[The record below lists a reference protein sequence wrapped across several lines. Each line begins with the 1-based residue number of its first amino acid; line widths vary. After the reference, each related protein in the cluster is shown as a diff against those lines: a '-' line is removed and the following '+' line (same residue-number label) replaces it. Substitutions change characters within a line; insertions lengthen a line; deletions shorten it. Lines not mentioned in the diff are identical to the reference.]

1 MDNPSYFNKI
11 DNPLYNSRLIKNY
24 VVYMKEFYPEV
35 KIDPILSHA
44 YINKYELDDEGHWFS
59 QWQVDRFHEM
69 LSRETKNP
77 NLPREVGRY
86 MASSSVLSGPIKQYI
101 MGFMTPSAAY
111 WLLEKIVPHLSR
123 AFTLETKKLGPN
135 KLEVLVRPKPGV
147 IEKHYQ
153 CENRCGQFEAIA
165 KVFTDKYAI
174 IDHPICIHKGGDVC
188 LYIITW
194 EETSMFLWRRFRLY
208 LISLA
213 MLSLMALYFLITPIH
228 YAGLIFLSA
237 FLLIGIVIYAEDAQR
252 EKLVRN
258 VREQSN
264 AAKLLLDEI
273 NRRHNDTLLVKEIG
287 QNTSKLL
294 NIDDL
299 LNSVIE
305 SMKRLLDFDRG
316 GIWLV
321 NSDNTRL
328 IYRAGYGYET
338 DICNILKKS
347 YFQMDNPYSKG
358 VVEQAFK
365 KQRAFLVNDISE
377 IDGDFTCRN
386 PEFIKVIGTRS
397 FVCVPLIYERRSF
410 GIILV
415 DNIKS
420 KRTLSQTDISLL
432 TGVSRQISISINNAM
447 SYQKL
452 KESKERESN
461 LRRLFER
468 YVPPSVIR
476 RYVSGLD
483 LFKGEEA
490 FITAL
495 FLDIRDF
502 TASTENMNVV
512 NVVSFLNDYYDRC
525 SAIIS
530 EEHGHINKYT
540 GDGFLAIFGAPEPL
554 NNHITMGF
562 NAACRILDLSKGMV
576 MGNKPVQIGVGLHTG
591 RAILGNLGSKT
602 KMEYTAIGDTI
613 NTAARLQ
620 ELTKQFKEFPLIMSR
635 DVKDGIDPG
644 NTSYKGISNL
654 GLRMIRGKK
663 DTLEIFG
670 FKNPEGY
677 SSFDLRE
684 YYDGGF
690 LPMQI
695 ISGV

>member
-1 MDNPSYFNKI
+1 MDNPSSSNKI
-11 DNPLYNSRLIKNY
+11 DNPLYNSRLIKSY
-24 VVYMKEFYPEV
+24 VVYMKEFYPEI
-35 KIDPILSHA
+35 KIDPILNHA
-44 YINKYELDDEGHWFS
+44 YINKYELDDQGHWFS
-59 QWQVDRFHEM
+59 QWQVDRFHEA
-69 LSRETKNP
+69 LSRKTKNP

-86 MASSSVLSGPIKQYI
+86 MASSSVLTGPFKQYI

-111 WLLEKIVPHLSR
+111 WVLEKIVPHLSR
-123 AFTLETKKLGPN
+123 AFTLETKKIGSN
-135 KLEVLVRPKPGV
+135 KLEVLVKPKPGV

-174 IDHPICIHKGGDVC
+174 IDHPTCIHKGGDVC
-188 LYIITW
+188 RYIITW
-194 EETSMFLWRRFRLY
+194 EEKGLFLWRRFRLY

-228 YAGLIFLSA
+228 YAGLIFLAS
-237 FLLIGIVIYAEDAQR
+237 FVLLGIVIYTEDVQKQ
-252 EKLVRN
+252 ELVQN
-258 VREQSN
+258 IKDQSN

-287 QNTSKLL
+287 QTTSKLL

-321 NSDNTRL
+321 NSDTTRL
-328 IYRAGYGYET
+328 VYRAGYGYEP
-338 DICNILKKS
+338 DIYNILKKS
-347 YFQMDNPYSKG
+347 YFRLDNPNSKG
-358 VVEQAFK
+358 VAVEAFK
-365 KQRAFLVNDISE
+365 KQRSFLVNDISE
-377 IDGDFTCRN
+377 IEGDLTSRSL
-386 PEFIKVIGTRS
+386 EFIKVIGTRS
-397 FVCVPLIYERRSF
+397 FVCVPLVYERRSF
-410 GIILV
+410 GIIFV
-415 DNIKS
+415 DNIRS
-420 KRTLSQTDISLL
+420 KRTLSQMDISLL

-490 FITAL
+490 FITAI

-502 TASTENMNVV
+502 TASTEKMNVV
-512 NVVSFLNDYYDRC
+512 NVVSFLNDYYDKC

-554 NNHITMGF
+554 NNHIAMGF
-562 NAACRILDLSKGMV
+562 NAACRILDLSKGMI
-576 MGNKPVQIGVGLHTG
+576 MGNKSIQIGIGLHTG
-591 RAILGNLGSKT
+591 RVILGNLGSKT

-613 NTAARLQ
+613 NTANRLQ
-620 ELTKQFKEFPLIMSR
+620 ELTKQFREFPLIMSK
-635 DVKDGIDPG
+635 DVRDGIDPG
-644 NTSYKGISNL
+644 HIGYKGISNL

-670 FKNPEGY
+670 FNNSEDY
-677 SSFDLRE
+677 SSPDLKE
-684 YYDGGF
+684 YYDG
-690 LPMQI
+690 LVPMQI

>member
-1 MDNPSYFNKI
+1 MDNHSSFNKI

-24 VVYMKEFYPEV
+24 VVYMKKFYPEI
-35 KIDPILSHA
+35 KIDPVLNHA
-44 YINKYELDDEGHWFS
+44 YINKYELDDQGHWFS
-59 QWQVDRFHEM
+59 QWQVDRFHEA
-69 LSRETKNP
+69 LSRKTKNP

-86 MASSSVLSGPIKQYI
+86 MASSSVLTGPFKQYI
-101 MGFMTPSAAY
+101 MGFMTTSDAY
-111 WLLEKIVPHLSR
+111 WVLGKIVPHLSR
-123 AFTLETKKLGPN
+123 AFTLETKKMGSN
-135 KLEVLVRPKPGV
+135 KLEVLVRLKQGV

-165 KVFTDKYAI
+165 KVFTGKYAI
-174 IDHPICIHKGGDVC
+174 IDHPTCIHKGGDVC
-188 LYIITW
+188 RYIITW
-194 EETSMFLWRRFRLY
+194 EEEGLFIWRRFRLY

-213 MLSLMALYFLITPIH
+213 LLSLGALYFLITPIH
-228 YAGLIFLSA
+228 YAGLIFLAS
-237 FLLIGIVIYAEDAQR
+237 FVLLGIVIYTEDVQKQ
-252 EKLVRN
+252 ELVQN
-258 VREQSN
+258 IKDQSN
-264 AAKLLLDEI
+264 AAELLLDEI

-287 QNTSKLL
+287 QATSKLL
-294 NIDDL
+294 NIDNL

-328 IYRAGYGYET
+328 VYRAGYGYEP
-338 DICNILKKS
+338 DVYNILKES
-347 YFQMDNPYSKG
+347 YFHLDNINSKG
-358 VVEQAFK
+358 VAVEAFK

-377 IDGDFTCRN
+377 IEADLTSRSL
-386 PEFIKVIGTRS
+386 EFINKIGTCS
-397 FVCVPLIYERRSF
+397 FVCVPLVYERRSF
-410 GIILV
+410 GIIFV
-415 DNIKS
+415 DNIRS

-452 KESKERESN
+452 KESKERESS
-461 LRRLFER
+461 LRKLFER
-468 YVPPSVIR
+468 YVPASVIR

-512 NVVSFLNDYYDRC
+512 NVVSFLNEYFDRC

-554 NNHITMGF
+554 SNHITMGF
-562 NAACRILDLSKGMV
+562 KAACRILDLSKKMV
-576 MGNKPVQIGVGLHTG
+576 MGNKSIQIGIGLHTG
-591 RAILGNLGSKT
+591 RVILGNLGSKT

-620 ELTKQFKEFPLIMSR
+620 ELTKQFREFPLIMSK
-635 DVKDGIDPG
+635 DVRDGIDSG
-644 NTSYKGISNL
+644 HIGYKGISNL

-670 FKNPEGY
+670 FNNSEDY
-677 SSFDLRE
+677 SSSDLRE
-684 YYDGGF
+684 YYDG
-690 LPMQI
+690 LVPMQI

>member
-1 MDNPSYFNKI
+1 MDNPSSSNKI
-11 DNPLYNSRLIKNY
+11 DNPLYNSRLIKSY
-24 VVYMKEFYPEV
+24 VVYMKEFYPEIE
-35 KIDPILSHA
+35 IDPILNHA
-44 YINKYELDDEGHWFS
+44 YINKYELDDQGHWFS
-59 QWQVDRFHEM
+59 QWQVDRFHEA
-69 LSRETKNP
+69 LSRKTKNP

-86 MASSSVLSGPIKQYI
+86 MASSSVLSGPLKQYI

-111 WLLEKIVPHLSR
+111 WVLEKIVPHLSR
-123 AFTLETKKLGPN
+123 AFTLETKKLGSN

-165 KVFTDKYAI
+165 KVFTGKYAI
-174 IDHPICIHKGGDVC
+174 IDHPTCIHKGGDVC
-188 LYIITW
+188 RYIITW
-194 EETSMFLWRRFRLY
+194 EEEGLFLWRRFRLY

-213 MLSLMALYFLITPIH
+213 LLSLGALYFLITPIH
-228 YAGLIFLSA
+228 YAGLIFLAA
-237 FLLIGIVIYAEDAQR
+237 FVLLGIVIYTEDVQKQ
-252 EKLVRN
+252 ELVQN
-258 VREQSN
+258 IKDQSN
-264 AAKLLLDEI
+264 AAELLLDEI

-287 QNTSKLL
+287 QATSKLL
-294 NIDDL
+294 NIDNL

-328 IYRAGYGYET
+328 VYRAGYGYEP
-338 DICNILKKS
+338 DIYNILKKS
-347 YFQMDNPYSKG
+347 YFRLDNPNSKG
-358 VVEQAFK
+358 VAVEAFK
-365 KQRAFLVNDISE
+365 KQRAFLVNEISE
-377 IDGDFTCRN
+377 IEADLTSRSL
-386 PEFIKVIGTRS
+386 EFIKLIGTRS
-397 FVCVPLIYERRSF
+397 FVCVPLVYERRSF
-410 GIILV
+410 GIIFV
-415 DNIKS
+415 DNIRS

-432 TGVSRQISISINNAM
+432 TGISRQISISINNAM

-452 KESKERESN
+452 KESKERESS
-461 LRRLFER
+461 LRKLFER
-468 YVPPSVIR
+468 YVPASVIR

-512 NVVSFLNDYYDRC
+512 NVVSFLNEYFDRC

-554 NNHITMGF
+554 SNHITMGF
-562 NAACRILDLSKGMV
+562 NAACRILDLSKGMI
-576 MGNKPVQIGVGLHTG
+576 MGNKSIQIGIGLHTG
-591 RAILGNLGSKT
+591 RVILGNLGSKT

-620 ELTKQFKEFPLIMSR
+620 ELTKQFRGFPLIMSK
-635 DVKDGIDPG
+635 DVRDGIEPG
-644 NTSYKGISNL
+644 YIGYKGISNL

-670 FKNPEGY
+670 FNNSEDY
-677 SSFDLRE
+677 SSSDLRE
-684 YYDGGF
+684 YYDG
-690 LPMQI
+690 LVPMQI

>member
-1 MDNPSYFNKI
+1 MDNPSNFNKI

-35 KIDPILSHA
+35 KIDLILNHA

-59 QWQVDRFHEM
+59 QWQVDRFHEA

-77 NLPREVGRY
+77 NLPREAGRY
-86 MASSSVLSGPIKQYI
+86 MASSSVLSGPFKQYI

-111 WLLEKIVPHLSR
+111 WVLKKIVPHLSR
-123 AFTLETKKLGPN
+123 AFTLEIKKLGRN
-135 KLEVLVRPKPGV
+135 KIDVLVRPNPGV

-174 IDHPICIHKGGDVC
+174 IDHPTCIHKGGDVC
-188 LYIITW
+188 RYIITW
-194 EETSMFLWRRFRLY
+194 EETKSFLWIRLRLY
-208 LISLA
+208 LVSLA
-213 MLSLMALYFLITPIH
+213 LLSLVALYFLITPIH

-237 FLLIGIVIYAEDAQR
+237 FLLMSIVIYAEDAQR
-252 EKLVRN
+252 EELVQN
-258 VREQSN
+258 VKEQSN
-264 AAKLLLDEI
+264 ASELLLDEI

-287 QNTSKLL
+287 QTTSKLL

-299 LNSVIE
+299 MNSVIE

-328 IYRAGYGYET
+328 VYKAGYGYEP
-338 DICNILKKS
+338 DVYNILKKS
-347 YFQMDNPYSKG
+347 YFHLDNPDSKG
-358 VVEQAFK
+358 VAIQTFK

-377 IDGDFTCRN
+377 IEGNLTSRSL
-386 PEFIKVIGTRS
+386 EFIKIIGTRS
-397 FVCVPLIYERRSF
+397 FVCVPLVYERRSF
-410 GIILV
+410 GIIFV
-415 DNIKS
+415 DNIRS

-461 LRRLFER
+461 LRKLFER

-490 FITAL
+490 FITVL

-502 TASTENMNVV
+502 TASTEKMNVV

-562 NAACRILDLSKGMV
+562 NAACRILDLSTEMV
-576 MGNKPVQIGVGLHTG
+576 MGNVPIQIGIGLHTG
-591 RAILGNLGSKT
+591 RAILGNLGSRT

-620 ELTKQFKEFPLIMSR
+620 ELTKQFREFPLIMSR
-635 DVKDGIDPG
+635 DVRDGIDLG
-644 NTSYKGISNL
+644 HASYKGISNL

-670 FKNPEGY
+670 FNNHEGH
-677 SSFDLRE
+677 SSIDLKE
-684 YYDGGF
+684 YYDGG
-690 LPMQI
+690 LVPMQI

>member
-1 MDNPSYFNKI
+1 MDNTSYFNMI
-11 DNPLYNSRLIKNY
+11 DNPLYNSRLIKSY
-24 VVYMKEFYPEV
+24 VVYMKEFYPEI
-35 KIDPILSHA
+35 KIDPILNHA
-44 YINKYELDDEGHWFS
+44 YINKYELDDQGHWFS
-59 QWQVDRFHEM
+59 QWQVDRFHEA

-86 MASSSVLSGPIKQYI
+86 MASSSVLNGPFKQYI

-111 WLLEKIVPHLSR
+111 WVLEKIVPHLSR
-123 AFTLETKKLGPN
+123 AFTLETKKISPN
-135 KLEVLVRPKPGV
+135 KLEVLVRPKSGV
-147 IEKHYQ
+147 IEKRYQ
-153 CENRCGQFEAIA
+153 CENRRGQFEAIA
-165 KVFTDKYAI
+165 KVFTDKYAT
-174 IDHPICIHKGGDVC
+174 IDHPTCIHKGGDVC
-188 LYIITW
+188 RYIINW
-194 EETSMFLWRRFRLY
+194 EETGFFLWSHFRLY
-208 LISLA
+208 LISLS
-213 MLSLMALYFLITPIH
+213 MLSLAALYFLITPIH
-228 YAGLIFLSA
+228 YASLIFLSA
-237 FLLIGIVIYAEDAQR
+237 ILLMGIVIYAEDAHR
-252 EKLVRN
+252 EELVQN
-258 VREQSN
+258 VKEQSN
-264 AAKLLLDEI
+264 AAELLLDEI

-287 QNTSKLL
+287 QTTSKLL

-321 NSDNTRL
+321 NSDNTCL
-328 IYRAGYGYET
+328 AYRAGYGYEP
-338 DICNILKKS
+338 DIHHILKKS
-347 YFQMDNPYSKG
+347 CFHLDNHNSRG
-358 VVEQAFK
+358 VAVEAFK

-377 IDGDFTCRN
+377 IEDDLTSRSI
-386 PEFIKVIGTRS
+386 EFIKIIGTRS
-397 FVCVPLIYERRSF
+397 FVCVPLVYERRSF

-415 DNIKS
+415 DNIRS

-432 TGVSRQISISINNAM
+432 TGISRQISISINNAM

-461 LRRLFER
+461 LRKLFER
-468 YVPPSVIR
+468 YVPPSVIH
-476 RYVSGLD
+476 RYVSGTD

-502 TASTENMNVV
+502 TASTEKMNVV

-562 NAACRILDLSKGMV
+562 NAACRILDLSKGMI
-576 MGNKPVQIGVGLHTG
+576 MDNKPIQIGIGLHTG
-591 RAILGNLGSKT
+591 KAILGNLGSKT

-620 ELTKQFKEFPLIMSR
+620 ELTKQFREFPLIMSR
-635 DVKDGIDPG
+635 DVRDGIDPAH
-644 NTSYKGISNL
+644 TRHKGISNL
-654 GLRMIRGKK
+654 GMRMIRGKR

-670 FKNPEGY
+670 FNNPEDY

-684 YYDGGF
+684 YYDGG
-690 LPMQI
+690 LVPMQI

>member
-11 DNPLYNSRLIKNY
+11 DNPLYNSRLTKNY
-24 VVYMKEFYPEV
+24 VVYIKEHYPNV
-35 KIDPILSHA
+35 DIDSILNHA
-44 YINKYELDDEGHWFS
+44 YITKYELDDQGHWFS
-59 QWQVDRFHEM
+59 QWQVDRFHEA
-69 LSRETKNP
+69 LSREIKNP

-86 MASSSVLSGPIKQYI
+86 MASSSVLSGPLKHYI
-101 MGFMTPSAAY
+101 MGFITPSTAY
-111 WLLEKIVPHLSR
+111 KLLEKIVPHL
-123 AFTLETKKLGPN
+123 TLACTLKTIKLGPN
-135 KLEVLVRPKPGV
+135 KVEVLVRPKPGI

-153 CENRCGQFEAIA
+153 CENRYGQFECIA
-165 KVFTDKYAI
+165 KIFTNKYAT
-174 IDHPICIHKGGDVC
+174 IDHPTCIHKGGDVC
-188 LYIITW
+188 RYIISW
-194 EETSMFLWRRFRLY
+194 EETKSFLWIRLRLY

-213 MLSLMALYFLITPIH
+213 LLSLGALYFLITPIH
-228 YAGLIFLSA
+228 YAGLIFLAS
-237 FLLIGIVIYAEDAQR
+237 FVLLGIVIYTEDA
-252 EKLVRN
+252 EKQELVQNIRG
-258 VREQSN
+258 QSN
-264 AAKLLLDEI
+264 AAELLLDEI

-287 QNTSKLL
+287 QTTSKLL

-328 IYRAGYGYET
+328 VYRAGYGYEP
-338 DICNILKKS
+338 DIYNILKES
-347 YFQMDNPYSKG
+347 YFHLDNPNSKG
-358 VVEQAFK
+358 VAIEAFK

-377 IDGDFTCRN
+377 IEADLTSRSL
-386 PEFIKVIGTRS
+386 EFIKKIGTCS
-397 FVCVPLIYERRSF
+397 FVCVPLVYERRSF
-410 GIILV
+410 GIIFV
-415 DNIKS
+415 DNIRS

-432 TGVSRQISISINNAM
+432 TGISRQISISINNAM

-461 LRRLFER
+461 LRKLFER
-468 YVPPSVIR
+468 YVPASVIR

-512 NVVSFLNDYYDRC
+512 NVVSFLNEYFDRC

-554 NNHITMGF
+554 SNHITMGF
-562 NAACRILDLSKGMV
+562 NAACRILDLSKGMI
-576 MGNKPVQIGVGLHTG
+576 MGNKSIQIGIGLHTG
-591 RAILGNLGSKT
+591 RVILGNLGSKT

-620 ELTKQFKEFPLIMSR
+620 ELTKQFREFPLIMSK
-635 DVKDGIDPG
+635 DVRDGIDPG
-644 NTSYKGISNL
+644 HIGYKSISNL

-670 FKNPEGY
+670 FNNSEDY
-677 SSFDLRE
+677 SSSDLRE
-684 YYDGGF
+684 YYDG
-690 LPMQI
+690 LVPMQI